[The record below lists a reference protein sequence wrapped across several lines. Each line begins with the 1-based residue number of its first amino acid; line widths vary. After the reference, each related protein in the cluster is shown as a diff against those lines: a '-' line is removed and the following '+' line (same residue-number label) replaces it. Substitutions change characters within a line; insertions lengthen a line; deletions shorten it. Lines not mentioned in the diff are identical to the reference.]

1 MRWAESVNELDFKLQ
16 GLVGDTLIAAAS
28 VAYIGP
34 FTAKYRRDL
43 VHQWVDLCKTSD
55 IPITKNYNLIKN
67 TVDAH
72 QVGSIRINQIFSFCF
87 LCIISNKSLVK

>member
-34 FTAKYRRDL
+34 FTAKYRREL
-43 VHQWVDLCKTSD
+43 VNKWVGLCHSLEV
-55 IPITKNYNLIKN
+55 PITKDYDLIKN

-72 QVGSIRINQIFSFCF
+72 QVRY
-87 LCIISNKSLVK
+87 